1 MRPERIK
8 LRNTN
13 MATASYTHTAPFG
26 AIATLNLI
34 NMFENAVKS
43 VSDWNAARKTH
54 NILASLT
61 DRELADIGLSRGD
74 LHNMPSK
81 Y

>member
-1 MRPERIK
+1 MAMVT
-8 LRNTN
+8 NTR
-13 MATASYTHTAPFG
+13 TAPFG

-34 NMFENAVKS
+34 NMFETALKS

-54 NILASLT
+54 NILSSLT

-74 LHNMPSK
+74 LHNMPAK
-81 Y
+81 F